1 MFDFFGYYTKQ
12 NSQPQELKIDNRKQ
26 DLPNLIEND
35 DYTKKYDELYYIH
48 KLNMNKIEENYRKEL
63 EQERKN
69 FEDNLKKFQ
78 INKYP
83 NYNNDNSQYNSY
95 PYNNNNYKNNY
106 NNDYSYNN
114 GYNNPLTEEE
124 RKKLDEDKKIEDEK
138 KNCKKKVGSK
148 IEKKCMKK

>member
-35 DYTKKYDELYYIH
+35 DYTKKYDELYNIH

-78 INKYP
+78 IDKYP
-83 NYNNDNSQYNSY
+83 NYNNDNSQY
-95 PYNNNNYKNNY
+95 
-106 NNDYSYNN
+106 
-114 GYNNPLTEEE
+114 T
-124 RKKLDEDKKIEDEK
+124 R
-138 KNCKKKVGSK
+138 
-148 IEKKCMKK
+148 

>member
-63 EQERKN
+63 EQERKI
-69 FEDNLKKFQ
+69 LKIILKSFKLINIQ
-78 INKYP
+78 IIIMIIP
-83 NYNNDNSQYNSY
+83 NII
-95 PYNNNNYKNNY
+95 
-106 NNDYSYNN
+106 
-114 GYNNPLTEEE
+114 LILIIIIIT
-124 RKKLDEDKKIEDEK
+124 KIIIIMII
-138 KNCKKKVGSK
+138 VIIMG
-148 IEKKCMKK
+148 IIIH